1 MCIRDSY
8 ETECY
13 FPTWI
18 NKENAAHV
26 QAVVDAHHALWGD
39 ERIGPESAMSLR
51 HRPLIDKWTFSTN
64 GVAIQGRYGI
74 PCVGFGPGAES
85 QAHAPNAV
93 SYTHLPAAPAPG
105 AAIRN
110 PRTQS
115 APCSG

>member
-39 ERIGPESAMSLR
+39 ERIGPESAMSLDVYKR
-51 HRPLIDKWTFSTN
+51 QALH
-64 GVAIQGRYGI
+64 
-74 PCVGFGPGAES
+74 C
-85 QAHAPNAV
+85 AHACD
-93 SYTHLPAAPAPG
+93 
-105 AAIRN
+105 R
-110 PRTQS
+110 
-115 APCSG
+115 